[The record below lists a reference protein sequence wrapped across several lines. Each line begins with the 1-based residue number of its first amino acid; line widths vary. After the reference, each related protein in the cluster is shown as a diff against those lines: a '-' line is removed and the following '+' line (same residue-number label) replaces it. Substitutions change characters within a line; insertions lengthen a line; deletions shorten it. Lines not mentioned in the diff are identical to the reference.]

1 MQCLPSDSSQLLV
14 NPLHIHLHF
23 PQLLPPLPSLQRI
36 SLQLH
41 VHNIL
46 VRRTSDRMVRTI
58 RSAGIQG
65 KEVQVVAP

>member
-36 SLQLH
+36 SLQH
-41 VHNIL
+41 L
-46 VRRTSDRMVRTI
+46 VPNLIIRRTTD
-58 RSAGIQG
+58 
-65 KEVQVVAP
+65 